1 MFILESWPTVGKL
14 IGLDYKSESLMYP
27 KLVTVSDLILP
38 ELQEKTAID
47 ISSDPL
53 DTILESSN

>member
-1 MFILESWPTVGKL
+1 
-14 IGLDYKSESLMYP
+14 MYP